1 MKPKIGDSVYCIY
14 DESSIL
20 GVKVAFLGEDSFIT
34 SDFFDDSTLSDSWEY
49 VYDDYGDTWF
59 TDLASAKEKLLEI
72 YLLQAYSDVY
82 DNEECTIQK
91 IEDNYWEIRGKK

>member
-14 DESSIL
+14 DESCIL
-20 GVKVAFLGEDSFIT
+20 GVKVAFLGEYSFLT

-49 VYDDYGDTWF
+49 MYEDYGDTWF
-59 TDLASAKEKLLEI
+59 TDLASAKEKSLKVS
-72 YLLQAYSDVY
+72 LLQSYSDVY
-82 DNEECTIQK
+82 DEECTVQK

>member
-20 GVKVAFLGEDSFIT
+20 GVKVAFLGERSFLT
-34 SDFFDDSTLSDSWEY
+34 DDFFDDSTLSDSWEY
-49 VYDDYGDTWF
+49 VYDDYGVTWF
-59 TDLASAKEKLLEI
+59 YDLKQAKEKLLEI
-72 YLLQAYSDVY
+72 FLLQAYSDVY
-82 DNEECTIQK
+82 DNEECTVQK